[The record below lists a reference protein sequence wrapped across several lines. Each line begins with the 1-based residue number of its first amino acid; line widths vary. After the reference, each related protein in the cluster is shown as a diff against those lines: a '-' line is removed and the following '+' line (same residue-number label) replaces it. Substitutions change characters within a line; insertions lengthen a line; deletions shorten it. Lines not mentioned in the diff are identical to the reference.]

1 MFDYMYW
8 IKKYAWMAIAFA
20 VAIWMLV
27 GEEEKKEDDFAVSY
41 SLEEASPQ
49 TPESKILAE
58 QENIVVDVKGAVIKP
73 GVYELS
79 AGSRVADAIQL
90 AGGMRKEADPTS
102 VNLAQRLIDEMMII
116 VNSYGNTEQGG
127 SESVKNDKIRIN
139 YADVNEIQQLDGIGE
154 SKAKAIVQHRE
165 ENGMFQT
172 MDDLLDVSG
181 IGEKTLE
188 NIGDSIQ
195 IP

>member
-1 MFDYMYW
+1 MYW
-8 IKKYAWMAIAFA
+8 IKKYAWMAVA
-20 VAIWMLV
+20 VAVVIWMLV
-27 GEEEKKEDDFAVSY
+27 GEEKKEDDFAVSH
-41 SLEEASPQ
+41 SLEESSPQ
-49 TPESKILAE
+49 TPDSKTSIE
-58 QENIVVDVKGAVIKP
+58 HENIVVDVKGAVVKP

-79 AGSRVADAIQL
+79 AGSRVADAIQM

-116 VNSYGNTEQGG
+116 VNSYGNLKEEG
-127 SESVKNDKIRIN
+127 SESVTDDKIRIN
-139 YADVNEIQQLDGIGE
+139 YADVNEIQQLNGIGE

-165 ENGMFQT
+165 ENGLFQT

>member
-1 MFDYMYW
+1 MYW
-8 IKKYAWMAIAFA
+8 IKKYAWMAMVGAIIIWIL
-20 VAIWMLV
+20 VA
-27 GEEEKKEDDFAVSY
+27 EEKEKEDDVAASFP
-41 SLEEASPQ
+41 LEETSGQ
-49 TPESKILAE
+49 TDESNPLAE
-58 QENIVVDVKGAVIKP
+58 QDKIVVDVKGAVLKP

-79 AGSRVADAIQL
+79 AGSRVADAIEM

-116 VNSYGNTEQGG
+116 VNSYGNTEEG
-127 SESVKNDKIRIN
+127 SIESDVKDDKIRIN
-139 YADVNEIQQLDGIGE
+139 YADVEEIQQLDGIGE

-165 ENGMFQT
+165 ENGLFQT